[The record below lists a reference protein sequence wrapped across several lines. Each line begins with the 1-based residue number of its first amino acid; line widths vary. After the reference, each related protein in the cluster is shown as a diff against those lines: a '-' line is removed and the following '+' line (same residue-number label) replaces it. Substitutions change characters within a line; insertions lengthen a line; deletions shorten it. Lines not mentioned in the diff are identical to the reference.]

1 MVALERSLLFLIAE
15 NQAVVISNFDVGWAL
30 AQQQSVALHLTN
42 NGALR
47 ALLGQGPTYIKFYIN
62 NHFHGLTFDS
72 FF

>member
-42 NGALR
+42 
-47 ALLGQGPTYIKFYIN
+47 QGPTYIK
-62 NHFHGLTFDS
+62 LL
-72 FF
+72 